1 MISYRHDLDGIT
13 SDQMSGFFEG
23 WPAPPSAGALLEVLR
38 RSSRAIVAVDGD
50 GTVVGFINALTDGR
64 LAAYIPLLEVRA
76 SHRSL
81 GIGSELVRRML
92 DVLSD
97 VYMTDLVC
105 DAELVPFY
113 ERLGLVRLAG
123 MARRNARASV
133 LGRLPSPGE

>member
-13 SDQMSGFFEG
+13 ADQLHGFFEG
-23 WPAPPSAGALLEVLR
+23 WPSPPSADALLAVLR
-38 RSSRAIVAVDGD
+38 DSSHTILAIGDD

-76 SHRSL
+76 EHRRG

-92 DVLSD
+92 AVLDD

-105 DAELVPFY
+105 DEDLVPFY
-113 ERLGLVRLAG
+113 ERLGLLRLAG
-123 MARRNARASV
+123 MARRNHSASV
-133 LGRLPSPGE
+133 LRPVDQS